1 MPSPRSSFLSSCAAV
16 ALVVCWPTAARG
28 QACCAGGS
36 VITPGRLEAVE
47 NELVGVQ
54 LKVGGVIG
62 QYSTTGQA
70 RANTPGQGEYD
81 LEQDVFGA
89 VRVLERGQLALLVPI
104 VETWRH
110 AATVGGAFGG
120 GIGDVNVGARYD
132 FLGAGESTWIPGI
145 ALLAGVTF
153 PTGRPADQSTQAL
166 AVDATGIGTYQLNV
180 ALALEQT
187 FGPWLV
193 NATVMGAKR
202 TERDQQTLATQFT
215 LLAALAYTFPNAS
228 ALALSASYVFEGSA
242 TASNGDA
249 LPNSAKRETTVALS
263 TLWPLSGTWRLIGSA
278 FLNPPFDS
286 FGTNQ
291 TVDAGVSAGII
302 RSWM

>member
-1 MPSPRSSFLSSCAAV
+1 M
-16 ALVVCWPTAARG
+16 
-28 QACCAGGS
+28 
-36 VITPGRLEAVE
+36 E

-54 LKVGGVIG
+54 LKLGGVIG
-62 QYSTTGQA
+62 QYTTSGQA
-70 RANTPGQGEYD
+70 VANTPGQGEID

-89 VRVLERGQLALLVPI
+89 VRVLERGQFAVLVPV

-120 GIGDVNVGARYD
+120 GIGDLNLSARYD

-153 PTGRPADQSTQAL
+153 PTGRPADEASPPL
-166 AVDATGIGTYQLNV
+166 AVDATGIGTYQINV

-193 NATVMGAKR
+193 NATAMAANR
-202 TERDQQTLATQFT
+202 TERGGETLATQFT

-228 ALALSASYVFEGSA
+228 ALALSASYIFEGDA
-242 TASNGDA
+242 TPATQF
-249 LPNSAKRETTVALS
+249 PNAAKRETTFALS
-263 TLWPLSGTWRLIGSA
+263 TLWPLSGTWRLIGST
-278 FLNPPFDS
+278 FLNPPLDS
-286 FGTNQ
+286 FGANQ
-291 TVDAGVSAGII
+291 TVDAGLSAGVI